1 MSARETAGGAPSAAE
16 AFAHQLAECG
26 VRHVFGN
33 PGTTEYAVLD
43 ALQARDIG
51 FVLTLHEGVAVSAA
65 AGYARASGTPGVV
78 ELHAA
83 PGLGNGIG
91 MIYDAWAGQTPLV
104 VYVGQADQAALYLEP
119 TLAGDLVAM
128 ARPVSKWAYEI
139 RTPDEVPQVVRR
151 AMKFALTPPYG
162 PVVLSLPMDVSEAPC
177 AGTVEAPS
185 VVRTRVQGDPDAIDE
200 AARILL
206 AAEAPVL
213 VPGDGVAR
221 SAALGEIERLAELI
235 GAPIRGG
242 TMSETAVR
250 PGHPLLA
257 DRLHYGGAEAR
268 GTLAQHDV
276 IVAIGTKVF
285 TQLFPLPG
293 DPAAGRKVIHIGLDP
308 WELGKS
314 HASALIHG
322 DEQLVVRE
330 LTRKLASDR
339 SEETAQLWA
348 KRRQATE
355 MELAAARA
363 VAMRADRAGWDSRP
377 MSPAR
382 AASEITDALPPDACV
397 VDETNTVAGAF
408 YRYFQPRPGQWFRAR
423 GGGIG
428 EGLPM
433 ALGVKLA
440 RQDSPVVALVGDGSA
455 MYSLTAFWTAVHHQI
470 PVVWVILNNQS
481 YRILEQNAVRR
492 RAPDRAADPFVG
504 TSLTGPVMDFGQ
516 VAAAM
521 GANAIRVDDPRVLAD
536 AVRTAI
542 ASGTPTVID
551 LLIA

>member
-1 MSARETAGGAPSAAE
+1 MPSAAE
-16 AFAHQLAECG
+16 AFVQQLAACG

-43 ALQARDIG
+43 AIQGRSDID
-51 FVLTLHEGVAVSAA
+51 FMLTLHEGVAVSAA

-83 PGLGNGIG
+83 PGLGNGVG

-119 TLAGDLVAM
+119 TLAADLVAM

-139 RTPDEVPQVVRR
+139 RTPGEVPQVVRR

-177 AGTVEAPS
+177 SGVVEAPS
-185 VVRTRVQGDPDAIDE
+185 AVRTRVQGDPDAIGE
-200 AARILL
+200 AVRILL
-206 AAEAPVL
+206 EASAPIV

-221 SAALGEIERLAELI
+221 SGALTEVAQLAELI

-250 PGHPLLA
+250 PGHPLMA

-268 GTLAQHDV
+268 SILAQHDV

-293 DPAAGRKVIHIGLDP
+293 DPAASRTAIHIGLDP

-314 HASALIHG
+314 HASTLIHG

-330 LTRKLASDR
+330 LTRRLVSER
-339 SEETAQLWA
+339 SEETARLWS
-348 KRRQATE
+348 KRRQVTE
-355 MELAAARA
+355 AEIAAARA
-363 VAMRADRAGWDSRP
+363 ASLRADQKGWDSSP
-377 MSPAR
+377 MSSAR
-382 AASEITDALPPDACV
+382 AASEITEALPSDACI
-397 VDETNTVAGAF
+397 VDETNTAAGAF
-408 YRYFQPRPGQWFRAR
+408 YRYFQPRPGRWFRAR

-433 ALGVKLA
+433 ALGVKVA
-440 RQDSPVVALVGDGSA
+440 RPDSPVVALVGDGSA

-492 RAPDRAADPFVG
+492 RTPDRAADPFVG
-504 TSLTGPVMDFGQ
+504 TSLTGPVLDFGQ
-516 VAAAM
+516 VAAGM
-521 GANAIRVDDPRVLAD
+521 GANAIRVEDPRVLAD
-536 AVRTAI
+536 AVRTAL

-551 LLIA
+551 LLMGKV